1 MPTLI
6 FWLIAVVMIIG
17 FIKTNPVI
25 GWTLATAFLFWWF
38 YKQPVRIGF
47 AVIFVNLYLFK
58 AYPVA
63 GFVMLALLIAVA
75 FYGYKKTPTQNPNS
89 KTMAGVATA
98 ATAFV
103 AADVLTS
110 STPTSDIDVGG
121 FDF

>member
-1 MPTLI
+1 MGTFLLWI
-6 FWLIAVVMIIG
+6 IAVVMIIG

-25 GWTLATAFLFWWF
+25 GWTFAVAFLFWWF

-63 GFVMLALLIAVA
+63 GFVMLALLIAA
-75 FYGYKKTPTQNPNS
+75 FFYGYKKTHTQSPNS

-103 AADVLTS
+103 AADALAS